1 MNKPGSRPDASASWL
16 GQMMQRLRRNFELA
30 VLVSFGTLAALVV
43 SGIAIY
49 RFTTGNLLGGLINST
64 IVLAIVAVIVF
75 ALNGRRVRLA
85 SLIFTLVATAGCIA
99 SAVLLGRTGVF
110 WSYVVLWINFLLVT
124 RHIALPINL
133 VLITVLATQGWLFE
147 NTQEHITYSVTA
159 LLVIG
164 YGYIFSERF
173 SAQRRLLEELASHDP
188 LTGAGNRRL
197 MRTQLQKAIL
207 ARDLAGQASTL
218 VVMDIDHFKNV
229 NDHYGHEAGD
239 SVLERFAA
247 QVRKVMRSE
256 DGFFRLG
263 GEEFV
268 LLLPGMDLVT
278 ARKALPSLHE
288 RLSGAIEGPSGPI
301 HCSAGVAELRAQDD
315 WSSWLA
321 RADHA
326 MYEAK
331 RAGRNRLHFA
341 N

>member
-1 MNKPGSRPDASASWL
+1 MNKARPPQDVKTSRP
-16 GQMMQRLRRNFELA
+16 GQLLQRLRRNFELA
-30 VLVSFGTLAALVV
+30 VLVSFGALATLVV
-43 SGIAIY
+43 SGMAAY
-49 RFTTGNLLGGLINST
+49 RFATGNLLGGLINST
-64 IVLAIVAVIVF
+64 IVLAIVSVLVF
-75 ALNGRRVRLA
+75 ALSSRRVQLA
-85 SLIFTLVATAGCIA
+85 SLIFVLVGSAGCIA

-110 WSYVVLWINFLLVT
+110 WSYVVLWINFLLVS
-124 RHIALPINL
+124 RQVALPINL

-147 NTQEHITYSVTA
+147 DTQEHITYSVTA

-173 SAQRRLLEELASHDP
+173 SAQRGLLEELASHDP

-207 ARDLAGQASTL
+207 ARDIAGQPSTL
-218 VVMDIDHFKNV
+218 VVMDIDHFKSV
-229 NDHYGHEAGD
+229 NDDYGHEAGD
-239 SVLERFAA
+239 SVLERFSA
-247 QVRKVMRSE
+247 QVRSVMRSE

-268 LLLPGMDLVT
+268 LLMPGMDLNA
-278 ARKALPSLHE
+278 ARQALPGLHQ
-288 RLSGAIEGPSGPI
+288 RLSGAIEGPAGPI
-301 HCSAGVAELRAQDD
+301 HFSAGVAELRRQDD

-331 RAGRNRLHFA
+331 HAGRNRLHFA
-341 N
+341 G